1 MVSTSGPPTVETIA
15 TRAGVSTASVSRVLN
30 GHGARPETV
39 RRVERAAAE
48 LGYVPN
54 AVARSLQG
62 GRSRQLSVAVRDLRD
77 PGHVAMVR
85 AVQAVARAHGYRLV
99 LHSTDTA
106 ADTAHA
112 VADELDVL
120 RGLADGTSDGLV
132 LCPVHVTPEH
142 VEALRTAAQPVVVLG
157 AFPDG
162 VEPPADGVRDDPAAG
177 AELAVRHLV
186 RTGRRR
192 VAFLDGPAGTAP
204 GRDRHRGYRAA
215 LAARGLTPDPA
226 LVAHADTT
234 VEAGTRALHRLLD
247 GPAGGGGRTGE
258 GHGGGVDAVLCADD
272 RLALGATHALHA
284 RGLRVPAD
292 VAVAGMGDSPLAEA
306 GWPPLTSVD
315 LGAAERARI
324 AAEMLLARV
333 AERDAGTART
343 PARTAT
349 VAPRLAVRASSAPPA
364 PGARPPGVAT

>member
-1 MVSTSGPPTVETIA
+1 MVPTSGPPTVETIA
-15 TRAGVSTASVSRVLN
+15 ARAGVSTASVSRVLN

-62 GRSRQLSVAVRDLRD
+62 GRSRQLTVAVGDFGD

-99 LHSTDTA
+99 LHSTDTPDAPDA
-106 ADTAHA
+106 AD
-112 VADELDVL
+112 DELDVL

-142 VEALRTAAQPVVVLG
+142 VEALRAAAQPVVVLG

-162 VEPPADGVRDDPAAG
+162 VEPPADSVRDDPAAG
-177 AELAVRHLV
+177 AELAVRHLA

-204 GRDRHRGYRAA
+204 GRARHRGYRAA
-215 LAARGLTPDPA
+215 LADRGLAPDPA

-247 GPAGGGGRTGE
+247 GPAGGGGRTGDE
-258 GHGGGVDAVLCADD
+258 HGGGVDAVLCADD

-292 VAVAGMGDSPLAEA
+292 VAVAGMGDSPLAGA

-364 PGARPPGVAT
+364 PGARPPGVAP